1 MKRLVYRINKE
12 EINKGPITELNPSY
26 NLQWTNQIYEN
37 NKWKFVNRYI
47 GKFGARPIIWYSTK
61 ELAEQYSP
69 KDNDIANSIEWDGID
84 DEGYKNVFKTPI
96 NIMYINQNGIRMKKR
111 FKMNLTKLLKNW
123 QIYI

>member
-1 MKRLVYRINKE
+1 MKRIVYRKIE
-12 EINKGPITELNPSY
+12 ESN
-26 NLQWTNQIYEN
+26 NLCQYEYTNQIYEN

-96 NIMYINQNGIRMKKR
+96 NI
-111 FKMNLTKLLKNW
+111 
-123 QIYI
+123 